1 MEENNKLTKDSSRI
15 VVLRLVFFTISA
27 LMTVITGLIIVR
39 KLGVEDYAIYQSV
52 NKRLV
57 PILSGIL
64 GLIDL
69 WLYREAARKVRTI
82 FAAGTYASLVIGL
95 IGFVI
100 GGVFVYSLTSNVML
114 ASLAGSTLLAFSL
127 WLAYT
132 RMLDATRP
140 VKVSLQK
147 VITRLVYL
155 VLVILLVYLY
165 RMGVFGAFISLFM
178 GYLLGAILSVVWI
191 LKVIKPKREDFL
203 KPTLRLLYGYNR
215 YKIGL
220 LSAIRRI
227 VANADVLIVLKAA
240 GSLVVSTFFALRVL
254 AGMVMD
260 VIPATLSYL
269 HMAGLKGTST
279 RDLLFTIRII
289 LAIIIGPLVYA
300 SIYHLHVAYLLNP
313 QYAWASAV
321 IVIFS
326 IDAFF
331 RVVLIA
337 LENLYFGI
345 VRERG
350 IEESEELYSYH
361 LRVVSVVVVYLLI
374 IGFMSVSYM
383 AGLMSLDEKLVL
395 YGWSIMGLA
404 SALGMTYVVLS
415 RRLVRETLSSRVLIS
430 EIAVPSIIYGA
441 IGVVY
446 SLFVKPQVSPSI
458 YFWEELRILAEPAIV
473 FYIIYLITIFF
484 ADSELRKFLLGL
496 KSIMRSR

>member
-1 MEENNKLTKDSSRI
+1 MEENDELAKEYSRI

-27 LMTVITGLIIVR
+27 LMTVFTGLIIVR

-57 PILSGIL
+57 PIVSGLL
-64 GLIDL
+64 GIIDL

-82 FAAGTYASLVIGL
+82 FAAGTYVALIIGL

-100 GGVFVYSLTSNVML
+100 GGVFVYSFTSNIIL
-114 ASLAGSTLLAFSL
+114 GSLAGSVLLTFSM

-147 VITRLVYL
+147 VITRLLYL
-155 VLVILLVYLY
+155 VFVTILVYLH

-178 GYLLGAILSVVWI
+178 GYLLGAVISVVWL

-203 KPTLRLLYGYNR
+203 KPPLRLFYGYNR

-227 VANADVLIVLKAA
+227 IVNVDVLIVLEAA

-260 VIPATLSYL
+260 VIPATVRYL
-269 HMAGLKGTST
+269 HMAGLRGTNT

-300 SIYHLHVAYLLNP
+300 SIYHFHVAYLLNP
-313 QYAWASAV
+313 KYAWASAV

-337 LENLYFGI
+337 LENLYFGT

-350 IEESEELYSYH
+350 IEESEELYSYQ
-361 LRVVSVVVVYLLI
+361 LRAVLVVNAYL
-374 IGFMSVSYM
+374 IGIVFMSVSYM
-383 AGLMSLDEKLVL
+383 VGFLSLDEKLVL
-395 YGWSIMGLA
+395 YGWSILRLA
-404 SALGMTYVVLS
+404 SALGSMYVVLS
-415 RRLVRETLSSRVLIS
+415 RRLVKEVLSSRTLIKD
-430 EIAVPSIIYGA
+430 IAVPSIIYGA
-441 IGVVY
+441 IAVLY
-446 SLFVKPQVSPSI
+446 SLFIKPQVSPSI
-458 YFWEELRILAEPAIV
+458 YFWEELRILAEPAIL
-473 FYIIYLITIFF
+473 FYIMYLITIFLV
-484 ADSELRKFLLGL
+484 DSELREFLLSL
-496 KSIMRSR
+496 KNMI